1 MAESKYGGI
10 FDDTP
15 QEYGGIFSTP
25 TTPVQRVEDTSFAY
39 DFADIPAYNDLSQ
52 HEPWL
57 RATETV
63 YNMGKNEQTRWKG
76 TDEELAQY
84 GIEHMSWFNSNF
96 SLGMS
101 VDAVKLASASPEQK
115 EAFLYLMETYDEID
129 EPNLPAM
136 GRFAK
141 GFLLDPLTYVGLTT
155 FGVGLGVKEVGKQT
169 TKQGLKELLKQGIKR
184 GGVVGAAE
192 GSIYGFAD
200 TSIRENIRVGGG
212 AQDSVDFGNIL
223 KGTGLGTV
231 AGFTLG
237 TVADAGIT
245 NVTNKLT
252 RKSELEKLKAERLQR
267 LEKTDP
273 KTTDE
278 ATDAPK
284 LKEQL
289 DSRLDNK
296 IDDFELDGASKG
308 SIVTLSPKDF
318 LKSVLS
324 KKEYDDFINGNTG
337 DDVSP
342 FVKVLLKQKLDVENF
357 SNSGELHLVL
367 NGSKIVGHE
376 GRHRM
381 AALYAAGYD
390 QVPVIIRNQGGRFKT
405 EAEVPASILGQQA
418 DDIQIELGDSLLI
431 NSKNKDDILNLD
443 TFVKTTD
450 EAPVAPSVQDVD
462 GMLIDIPYFNTALTA
477 PLRNLESIAT
487 RAQELI
493 PEVIKMTPARF
504 VRVAEQIRNS
514 ELTVESRSNIDQVVQ
529 GVRDHFLREQETLI
543 NKWAKATTPE
553 EKLRLRGE
561 LSKAEAHLSQID
573 DLDADLRGAA
583 GMSVKQRDNIFIS
596 GKGYT
601 LDELKEEFP
610 DLSDA
615 ELLFKQRDAIA
626 EGRAKNR
633 IKQVEFEYDQKM
645 TAALEN
651 KDPATYLKLNREKRQ
666 AVDKIIDEEG
676 KATANDPKGW
686 FKHHLYEG
694 SARAV
699 EITISNVFSVSTLLL
714 NVGFSSL
721 KTLYRPALDFAIGGK
736 LNKQAYVEMMAG
748 YAGLRSMRSSA
759 LKAAM
764 ASFKYEKQVA
774 TFETNKMFDENIK
787 IKGKLGAVLRTF
799 PRLLLASDSF
809 LQDINYR
816 GFVSSKATA
825 DAYEEGL
832 QKGLKGS
839 ELDNF
844 VKAEVKT
851 KLDAS
856 YDTSM
861 RKETIDAVY
870 RKGVAKKLKGEE
882 LDNWVAESLAKDES
896 GLFSYNDQGG
906 LDYSNDVLFKK
917 EFSGKGLLS
926 GGAAKYEKMVR
937 EWPVA
942 KLFLNLFWRTPVRVF
957 EEGIRLTPVL
967 NVASTQKFRDDLI
980 GRNGNRA
987 QLRARG
993 EMLLGQAVVMDT
1005 MVLMSSGG
1013 ITGANDP
1020 EHPYS
1025 IKMPDGSW
1033 WSYKLA
1039 DPLSTPIKIIANTM
1053 ENYQILLLRQQQ
1065 EGITDN
1071 GALEQFWDDNYPKFQ
1086 AALIG
1091 ITTTISDARL
1101 LQGFSDAYE
1110 GVFGESGLV
1119 SQAVNDPTDEDKP
1132 VITKKFFDMLGAAFP
1147 RQIYK
1152 LYEFE
1157 DPTRYQTAS
1166 LDQVFRKQA
1175 LPYYSALEE
1184 YADPLLQ
1191 QLGVDLDIDNF
1202 KAKLTPSFDVNGMP
1216 ITNPD
1221 PMASNL
1227 IFSATKEEE
1236 FRAGLNENQIYN
1248 REKLHELGINA
1259 NTFFYHPYRYRK
1271 GYGDEDLRTL
1281 YAPATDDRPEESYMS
1296 RWMYHY
1302 RQLAPEGEIR
1312 EILEDTNIATGIPS
1326 NSPKVNEIRSIMRSY
1341 KEDAWEMLAEEVPD
1355 VMDRLEEKDL
1365 IDEAVDEGLFD
1376 TIQN

>member
-1 MAESKYGGI
+1 MAQTDNINFSSFRGEPIEDTGTDGI
-10 FDDTP
+10 D
-15 QEYGGIFSTP
+15 FSSFVGTNQQRQ
-25 TTPVQRVEDTSFAY
+25 TTPDFAY

-101 VDAVKLASASPEQK
+101 VDAIKLASATPEQK

-129 EPNLPAM
+129 EPNLPAI

-155 FGVGLGVKEVGKQT
+155 FGVGLGVKEAGKQT

-184 GGVVGAAE
+184 GGLVGAAE
-192 GSIYGFAD
+192 GSMYGFAD
-200 TSIRENIRVGGG
+200 TAIRENIRVGGG
-212 AQDSVDFGNIL
+212 AQDSVDFGNIAT
-223 KGTGLGTV
+223 GTAIGAAAGLG
-231 AGFTLG
+231 LG

-245 NVTNKLT
+245 KVTNKLT
-252 RKSELEKLKAERLQR
+252 RKSELERLKAERLQR
-267 LEKTDP
+267 LEKTKEVEAPKNVLEGEATAP
-273 KTTDE
+273 KT
-278 ATDAPK
+278 A
-284 LKEQL
+284 
-289 DSRLDNK
+289 
-296 IDDFELDGASKG
+296 
-308 SIVTLSPKDF
+308 
-318 LKSVLS
+318 
-324 KKEYDDFINGNTG
+324 
-337 DDVSP
+337 
-342 FVKVLLKQKLDVENF
+342 
-357 SNSGELHLVL
+357 
-367 NGSKIVGHE
+367 
-376 GRHRM
+376 
-381 AALYAAGYD
+381 
-390 QVPVIIRNQGGRFKT
+390 
-405 EAEVPASILGQQA
+405 
-418 DDIQIELGDSLLI
+418 
-431 NSKNKDDILNLD
+431 
-443 TFVKTTD
+443 D
-450 EAPVAPSVQDVD
+450 EAPVAPAVQDVD

-514 ELTVESRSNIDQVVQ
+514 ELTVESRANLDQAVQ
-529 GVRDHFLREQETLI
+529 GVRDYFLREQETLI

-561 LSKAEAHLSQID
+561 LAQAEAHLSQIA
-573 DLDADLRGAA
+573 DLDADLAGAA
-583 GMSVKQRDNIFIS
+583 GMALKQRDGIFIS

-645 TAALEN
+645 TEALEA
-651 KDPATYLKLNREKRQ
+651 KDPATYLRLNREKRQ

-851 KLDAS
+851 KLDAA

-926 GGAAKYEKMVR
+926 GGAAKYEKAVR

-967 NVASTQKFRDDLI
+967 NGLSTQKFRDDLI

-1005 MVLMSSGG
+1005 MVLLSSGG

-1071 GALEQFWDDNYPKFQ
+1071 GALEQFWDNNYQKVQ

-1132 VITKKFFDMLGAAFP
+1132 VITKKLFDMLGAAFP

-1236 FRAGLNENQIYN
+1236 FRAGLNEDQIYN

-1312 EILEDTNIATGIPS
+1312 EILEDTDIATGIPN

-1341 KEDAWEMLAEEVPD
+1341 KEEAWEMLAEEVPD